1 MFKFPALPFTL
12 KLMDDA
18 DADFYIAIPSQAI
31 TNNKTHEMLT
41 IFKPVKNEVIIKRE
55 QMDRQNWE

>member
-1 MFKFPALPFTL
+1 
-12 KLMDDA
+12 MDDA
-18 DADFYIAIPSQAI
+18 DADFYIAIPNQAI